1 MEFYLVIKKEN
12 TQFDRKWIEME
23 IILFCK
29 ICNSP
34 KNKYC
39 MIYVIC
45 GTYITCEKR
54 HEGVRGQFGKG
65 KGQAYGE

>member
-23 IILFCK
+23 IILFFK